1 MFALGAGVAFIAL
14 VAFRTLFTL
23 SAGVTLFALGSLFAL
38 GAGVTLFALG
48 SLFALGAGCTGV
60 TFIAFWTLFAG
71 VTLVAFIPL
80 EIRVALQGI
89 FIQGYQDAFVSFCA
103 HFFCFQA
110 VAEVKL
116 QAADGRSGYK
126 AAGRVAA
133 AAPLAAAVDVD
144 GQASHTL
151 QLGHVHGVG
160 IRKPGCHARDLAG
173 MGPIAYRNRC
183 PGGFPGL
190 VRQFAGFVGQRII
203 AFHVFIRNSHGPAA
217 QGHAAIHFHVGIVA
231 DEDGVGSRGGQFL
244 IGRTQDYVVRPVG
257 QFVVVAQHQIGFVR
271 IHFAAGESI
280 MGTDHIIVLAVFHF
294 IVEAIH
300 VVQLGGGPF
309 FVFLV
314 AAGHRVAH
322 AHNLSHVSFI
332 HGVAATHDHD
342 LGPAGGNGCLQG
354 LVQLPRVLQALHDGT
369 GFLNVDGPVG
379 IGDAVPGAVDHSRVG
394 IGGHVSLPYDAVGDT
409 AEGLGSAG
417 VVVKV
422 EHTIGKGCRTA
433 EIIAARLSCLIHDA
447 GEGTG
452 YSGGNAARIGH
463 VPGCQ
468 TGEFLGPF
476 VIVVK
481 VLGIF
486 FGRIPKHIRCFFIDA
501 VIFGP
506 GLFQLGHVYSIRIFR
521 TSCYARDLTSHVLRS
536 ITDGNG
542 SCRRFP
548 SASGIILM
556 VTICRVITNCTLI
569 DNSYRTSTDGCT
581 AVHRGIGIVANHD
594 CIFEVFSMFYW
605 CFSCY
610 FFRPITKPS
619 MMHDCFCFFHRIHRT
634 YDDVIIATIQL
645 VVITNH
651 NGFV

>member
-1 MFALGAGVAFIAL
+1 M
-14 VAFRTLFTL
+14 
-23 SAGVTLFALGSLFAL
+23 FAL
-38 GAGVTLFALG
+38 GAGVTLLALG
-48 SLFALGAGCTGV
+48 SLFALSAGCTGV
-60 TFIAFWTLFAG
+60 TFIALITFGAG

-89 FIQGYQDAFVSFCA
+89 LIQGYQDAFASFCV
-103 HFFCFQA
+103 HFICFQA

-116 QAADGRSGYK
+116 QAADGRIGYR

-133 AAPLAAAVDVD
+133 TAHLATAVDVD
-144 GQASHTL
+144 GQAGHTL
-151 QLGHVHGVG
+151 QLSHVHGVG
-160 IRKPGCHARDLAG
+160 IRKPGRHARDLAG

-190 VRQFAGFVGQRII
+190 VIRFAGTLLQRII
-203 AFHVFIRNSHGPAA
+203 AFHAFIRNSHGPAA
-217 QGHAAIHFHVGIVA
+217 QGHATIHFHVGIVA
-231 DEDGVGSRGGQFL
+231 DENGVGSRGGQFV
-244 IGRTQDYVVRPVG
+244 IGRTQDYVVLPVG

-271 IHFAAGESI
+271 IHAAAGESI

-309 FVFLV
+309 CVFLV

-322 AHNLSHVSFI
+322 AHNLGHVSFI
-332 HGVAATHDHD
+332 HSVAATHDHD

-354 LVQLPRVLQALHDGT
+354 LVQLLRVLQALHDGT

-394 IGGHVSLPYDAVGDT
+394 IGGHVSLPYDAVGDA

-417 VVVKV
+417 VIVKV
-422 EHTIGKGCRTA
+422 ERTIGKGCCTA
-433 EIIAARLSCLIHDA
+433 EIIAARLSYLIHDA
-447 GEGTG
+447 GEGPG

-521 TSCYARDLTSHVLRS
+521 TGCH
-536 ITDGNG
+536 IGNLPG
-542 SCRRFP
+542 QILFLVPYRNSSCRRFP
-548 SASGIILM
+548 GASGISTVVSSRRI
-556 VTICRVITNCTLI
+556 ITDCLLI
-569 DNSYRTSTDGCT
+569 NRSYRTSTDGCT
-581 AVHRGIGIVANHD
+581 AVHRGIGIMTED
-594 CIFEVFSMFYW
+594 DSVF
-605 CFSCY
+605 
-610 FFRPITKPS
+610 I
-619 MMHDCFCFFHRIHRT
+619 
-634 YDDVIIATIQL
+634 
-645 VVITNH
+645 
-651 NGFV
+651 

>member
-1 MFALGAGVAFIAL
+1 MFALSAGVTFIAL

-38 GAGVTLFALG
+38 
-48 SLFALGAGCTGV
+48 S
-60 TFIAFWTLFAG
+60 AG

-89 FIQGYQDAFVSFCA
+89 LIQGYQDAFVSFCA

-116 QAADGRSGYK
+116 QAADGRSGYR
-126 AAGRVAA
+126 AAGRVAV
-133 AAPLAAAVDVD
+133 AAPLATAVDVD
-144 GQASHTL
+144 GQGSHTL
-151 QLGHVHGVG
+151 QLSHVHGVS
-160 IRKPGCHARDLAG
+160 IRKPGRHTRDLAG

-183 PGGFPGL
+183 PGGLPGL
-190 VRQFAGFVGQRII
+190 VIRFAGTLLQRII
-203 AFHVFIRNSHGPAA
+203 AFHVFIRRSHRPAA
-217 QGHAAIHFHVGIVA
+217 QGHATIHFHVGIVA
-231 DEDGVGSRGGQFL
+231 DEDGVGSRGGQFV
-244 IGRTQDYVVRPVG
+244 ISRTQDYVVRPVG

-271 IHFAAGESI
+271 IHAAAGESI

-309 FVFLV
+309 YVFLV

-354 LVQLPRVLQALHDGT
+354 LVQLLRVLQALHDGT

-394 IGGHVSLPYDAVGDT
+394 IGGHVSLPYDAVGDA

-521 TSCYARDLTSHVLRS
+521 TGCHIGDLTGQLVGGITHGGSSQSGFPGTSDVGTVVLPFRIITHSSFIRS
-536 ITDGNG
+536 GNGAVAQGHAPIFLDVGVMAQQDGVGNLRRQCFVSRTDGNVVLHI
-542 SCRRFP
+542 F
-548 SASGIILM
+548 
-556 VTICRVITNCTLI
+556 
-569 DNSYRTSTDGCT
+569 
-581 AVHRGIGIVANHD
+581 VHG
-594 CIFEVFSMFYW
+594 
-605 CFSCY
+605 
-610 FFRPITKPS
+610 
-619 MMHDCFCFFHRIHRT
+619 
-634 YDDVIIATIQL
+634 VIIADDNQIIVFFSFFSIRL
-645 VVITNH
+645 A
-651 NGFV
+651 